1 QLHKCH
7 TCLPAAF
14 FFFLLN
20 RKVKAATFVPSGLYM
35 VQFTPSYCTAMPLWI
50 YARRSQYFLLGES
63 DSHHSQN
70 FTTVCAS

>member
-1 QLHKCH
+1 MQCLLLQL
-7 TCLPAAF
+7 F

-50 YARRSQYFLLGES
+50 YALVRSTFFWENLILTTARISRRYA
-63 DSHHSQN
+63 HH
-70 FTTVCAS
+70 